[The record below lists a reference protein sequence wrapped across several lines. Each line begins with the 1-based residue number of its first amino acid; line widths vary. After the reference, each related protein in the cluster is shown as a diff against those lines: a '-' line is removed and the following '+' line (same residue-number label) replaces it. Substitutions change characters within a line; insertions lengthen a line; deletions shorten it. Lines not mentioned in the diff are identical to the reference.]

1 MGSRI
6 RIFAPATVA
15 NIGPGFDV
23 LGLALQSIGDDI
35 DMQLSSTS
43 GIKIKMIG
51 CEDLPTDPTKN
62 VAGVA
67 LQAMLDQLDATQGF
81 DMTIHKNV
89 LPGSGLGSSAS
100 SSAGAVFAANEL
112 LNSPFTKTEL
122 IQFAMAGEASIAG
135 KPHADNVAPSLL
147 GGVTLV
153 RSYTPLDVVNIGY
166 PEDLL
171 VTVVHPQ
178 IEVKTSDSK
187 KILRKEIPL
196 ELAVAQWGNVAGLVS
211 GFASSNFELIG
222 RSLQDLIVEP
232 TRAILIPGF
241 NELKASAIL
250 NGGLGCSISGS
261 GPSVFALS
269 NSEEIAQRIGEG
281 FKTILNRLE
290 IENHIHISTVNA
302 NGAIIIK

>member
-67 LQAMLDQLDATQGF
+67 LQAMLDQLDSTQGF
-81 DMTIHKNV
+81 EMTIRKNV

-187 KILRKEIPL
+187 KILRKEIP
-196 ELAVAQWGNVAGLVS
+196 
-211 GFASSNFELIG
+211 
-222 RSLQDLIVEP
+222 
-232 TRAILIPGF
+232 
-241 NELKASAIL
+241 
-250 NGGLGCSISGS
+250 
-261 GPSVFALS
+261 
-269 NSEEIAQRIGEG
+269 
-281 FKTILNRLE
+281 
-290 IENHIHISTVNA
+290 
-302 NGAIIIK
+302 